1 MENTGDPPDAD
12 RSPGRGRLKA
22 AWALVVL
29 APLSAEVTF
38 SGVGMP
44 LLWVILPLLVPMYGA
59 GVLLIRE
66 LVARAGAGWPGLL
79 VMGAA
84 YELVEDG
91 IGLQALTSPN
101 LYNAAEWGPRV
112 LGFNTTYWE
121 SQLGY
126 HMVFSVLVPV
136 VLTDLLFPRF
146 AGRPLLR
153 RGGLIG
159 AGVAAVAG
167 VALLRLLI
175 AGVEDPGY
183 QVPLPVLAGLL
194 LAVAALAVIA
204 LRIVPRMGRGRPG
217 TVPPTETGPARA
229 PGLVAACLL
238 PGAAVLVF
246 LGLLVPPGHPP
257 TGPAVGGGWV
267 VAAMAGAAAV
277 AAAAAWRIA
286 TWTRTAGFTH
296 RHRVAV
302 IGGALVGHTLFV
314 VLSALVFEE
323 GTGAVFPAAVGTAVM
338 AATAAALIWLARHPR
353 HLRHRAEAA

>member
-1 MENTGDPPDAD
+1 MENAADPPDAG
-12 RSPGRGRLKA
+12 RRPGRGRLKA

-29 APLSAEVTF
+29 APLSAEATF

-44 LLWVILPLLVPMYGA
+44 VLWVILPLLVPMYGA

-66 LVARAGAGWPGLL
+66 LVARAGAGLPGLL
-79 VMGAA
+79 LMGAA

-112 LGFNTTYWE
+112 LGFNTAYWE

-126 HMVFSVLVPV
+126 HVVFSVLVPV
-136 VLTDLLFPRF
+136 ALTDLLFPRF

-159 AGVAAVAG
+159 AGVAAAVG

-183 QVPLPVLAGLL
+183 QAPLPVLAGLL
-194 LAVAALAVIA
+194 LTVAVLAVLA
-204 LRIVPRMGRGRPG
+204 LRIVPRMRRVLPG
-217 TVPPTETGPARA
+217 AAPPAEAGRA

-238 PGAAVLVF
+238 PGAAALVF
-246 LGLLVPPGHPP
+246 LGLLVPPGYPP

-277 AAAAAWRIA
+277 AAATGWRIA
-286 TWTRTAGFTH
+286 TWARTAGFTDI
-296 RHRVAV
+296 HRVAV
-302 IGGALVGHTLFV
+302 IGGALVGHTLFLT
-314 VLSALVFEE
+314 LSALVFGERA
-323 GTGAVFPAAVGTAVM
+323 GAVFPAVVGTAVI
-338 AATAAALIWLARHPR
+338 AATAGGLTWLA
-353 HLRHRAEAA
+353 LRLRRRAEAS